1 MPNSN
6 GVIVA
11 EPEPIA
17 LDWTATALVIIDMQ
31 RDFMEPGGFGE
42 TLGNDVSQLARAVKP
57 IAAVLAAARAMGML
71 VVHTREGHLP
81 DLSDAPP
88 AKVERGAPSLR
99 IGDPGP
105 MGRILIRGEAGHD
118 IIPALYPLDSE
129 IVIDKPGKGAFY
141 ATELGETLQ
150 KYGIENLLVCGVTT
164 EVCVNTTVREANDR
178 GYRCVVISDGCAS
191 YFPEFHEMGLKM
203 IKAQGGIFGWVA
215 DSISGSESNANGDIE
230 QTEGGSI
237 TMSMSG
243 AVAKPGFKP
252 DLWTPGDWNAFF
264 GFGTNILVNM
274 LVLTGLL
281 RFVLKMPDSLVFGRI
296 LPALGLMMCLSTFY
310 YAFLAYRLAQRTGRT
325 DVCALPSGV
334 SVPHMFIVTF
344 VIMLPITLKTG
355 DPMKGWS
362 AGLVWVFFQSFILMI
377 GGFVAPYIRKITPRA
392 ALLGTLAGVSV
403 TFISMRPALEMFMTP
418 QIGLICF
425 AIILV
430 SWFGGVKY
438 PRGIPAGLVAIAAGM
453 LIAWGSNLFGL
464 GLGGLSG
471 KGIGDAFASFGF
483 SVPIP
488 AVGQVFSGF
497 EFLGVILVTA
507 IPFGIYDLVEAMDN
521 VESAEAAGDEY
532 PTTRVLTAD
541 GIVSLIG
548 CLMGNPFINAVYIGH
563 PGWKA
568 MGGRI
573 GYSAATG
580 IMVIVLSWF
589 GVISVLLA
597 LVPVVA
603 ISPILLYIGMLIAAQ
618 AFQTTPLKHAP
629 AIGLAF
635 TPHLAAWAK
644 LQVDTAMGA
653 TLTAAQSVGGLTA
666 DKAAEVKA
674 AAIASLPQ
682 GGVLYRGLEVMGGGS
697 ILAGLVLGAIGVF
710 VIERDFVKASAFAL
724 AGAVLTYFGFMH
736 GEAVGIGG
744 GFGVTPAVALA
755 YAVIAGGLYALG
767 KYGATEHYAAHPEMS
782 AAPAE

>member
-1 MPNSN
+1 MS
-6 GVIVA
+6 
-11 EPEPIA
+11 
-17 LDWTATALVIIDMQ
+17 T
-31 RDFMEPGGFGE
+31 
-42 TLGNDVSQLARAVKP
+42 
-57 IAAVLAAARAMGML
+57 
-71 VVHTREGHLP
+71 
-81 DLSDAPP
+81 
-88 AKVERGAPSLR
+88 
-99 IGDPGP
+99 
-105 MGRILIRGEAGHD
+105 
-118 IIPALYPLDSE
+118 
-129 IVIDKPGKGAFY
+129 
-141 ATELGETLQ
+141 
-150 KYGIENLLVCGVTT
+150 
-164 EVCVNTTVREANDR
+164 
-178 GYRCVVISDGCAS
+178 
-191 YFPEFHEMGLKM
+191 
-203 IKAQGGIFGWVA
+203 
-215 DSISGSESNANGDIE
+215 SISAGKSD
-230 QTEGGSI
+230 
-237 TMSMSG
+237 
-243 AVAKPGFKP
+243 FKP
-252 DLWTPGDWNAFF
+252 ALWTPGDWNAFF

-310 YAFLAYRLAQRTGRT
+310 YAFLAYRLAQKTGRT

-355 DPMKGWS
+355 DPLKGWS

-377 GGFVAPYIRKITPRA
+377 GGFIAPYIRKITPRA

-403 TFISMRPALEMFMTP
+403 TFISMRPALEMYMTP

-438 PRGIPAGLVAIAAGM
+438 TKGIPAGLVAIAAGM

-464 GLGGLSG
+464 GIGGLSV
-471 KGIGDAFASFGF
+471 KGLGDAFANFGF
-483 SVPIP
+483 SVPLP

-497 EFLGVILVTA
+497 EFLGIILVTA

-580 IMVIVLSWF
+580 LMVVVLSWF
-589 GVISVLLA
+589 GIISVLLA

-603 ISPILLYIGMLIAAQ
+603 ISPILLYIGMLIGAQ
-618 AFQTTPLKHAP
+618 AFQTTPMKHAP
-629 AIGLAF
+629 AVVVAL

-644 LQVDTAMGA
+644 LQVDTMLGA
-653 TLTAAQSVGGLTA
+653 TVVAAQTVGGLA
-666 DKAAEVKA
+666 GDKVGEVKA
-674 AAIASLPQ
+674 AALASLPQ
-682 GGVLYRGLEVMGGGS
+682 QGVLYHGLEVMGGGS
-697 ILAGLVLGAIGVF
+697 IIAGLILGAIAVF
-710 VIERDFVKASAFAL
+710 IIERDFVKASAFAF

-736 GEAVGIGG
+736 GEAVGVGG
-744 GFGVTPAVALA
+744 GYGVTPGVALA
-755 YAVIAGGLYALG
+755 YAVIAAGFFAVG
-767 KYGATEHYAAHPEMS
+767 KYGTSTSYMPQHDIPL

>member
-1 MPNSN
+1 MMST
-6 GVIVA
+6 
-11 EPEPIA
+11 
-17 LDWTATALVIIDMQ
+17 TASA
-31 RDFMEPGGFGE
+31 
-42 TLGNDVSQLARAVKP
+42 SK
-57 IAAVLAAARAMGML
+57 
-71 VVHTREGHLP
+71 
-81 DLSDAPP
+81 
-88 AKVERGAPSLR
+88 
-99 IGDPGP
+99 GD
-105 MGRILIRGEAGHD
+105 
-118 IIPALYPLDSE
+118 
-129 IVIDKPGKGAFY
+129 
-141 ATELGETLQ
+141 
-150 KYGIENLLVCGVTT
+150 
-164 EVCVNTTVREANDR
+164 
-178 GYRCVVISDGCAS
+178 
-191 YFPEFHEMGLKM
+191 
-203 IKAQGGIFGWVA
+203 
-215 DSISGSESNANGDIE
+215 
-230 QTEGGSI
+230 
-237 TMSMSG
+237 
-243 AVAKPGFKP
+243 FKP
-252 DLWTPGDWNAFF
+252 VLWTPGDWNAFF

-310 YAFLAYRLAQRTGRT
+310 YAWLAYRLAQKTGRS

-344 VIMLPITLKTG
+344 VIMLPITIKTG

-377 GGFVAPYIRKITPRA
+377 GGFIAPVIRRITPRA

-403 TFISMRPALEMFMTP
+403 TFISMRPALEMYMTP
-418 QIGLICF
+418 QIGLVCF
-425 AIILV
+425 AIILA

-438 PRGIPAGLVAIAAGM
+438 YKGIPAGLVAIAVGM
-453 LIAWGSNLFGL
+453 IIAWGSNLFGL
-464 GLGGLSG
+464 GLGGLSV
-471 KGIGDAFASFGF
+471 KGVGDAFANFGF

-488 AVGQVFSGF
+488 AVDQVFSGF

-541 GIVSLIG
+541 GVVSLIG

-580 IMVIVLSWF
+580 IMVVVLSWF
-589 GVISVLLA
+589 GIISVLLA

-603 ISPILLYIGMLIAAQ
+603 ISPILLYIGMLIGAQ
-618 AFQTTPLKHAP
+618 AFQTTPIKHAP
-629 AIGLAF
+629 AIVLAL

-644 LQVDTAMGA
+644 LQIDTMLGS
-653 TLTAAQSVGGLTA
+653 TLNAAQAAGLAA
-666 DKAAEVKA
+666 DKVGDVKA
-674 AAIASLPQ
+674 AAIAALPQ
-682 GGVLYRGLEVMGGGS
+682 QGVLYHGLEVLGGGS
-697 ILAGLVLGAIGVF
+697 ILAGLVLGAVGVF
-710 VIERDFVKASAFAL
+710 VIERDFAKASAFAF

-755 YAVIAGGLYALG
+755 YAVVAAGLLTLSRLG
-767 KYGATEHYAAHPEMS
+767 AGESYVAHHGDMPL